1 MKKLLSL
8 YLTEGGLRKKY
19 TVEANVKHTLRNQGV
34 LFLRAIATECNCP
47 TTIILTQK

>member
-8 YLTEGGLRKKY
+8 YLTKGGLRKKY

-34 LFLRAIATECNCP
+34 FLFIGYGVLRQI
-47 TTIILTQK
+47 